1 MYEKIIQNLQENH
14 NSLKHYGIKDMHWGV
29 RRFQNPDGSLTEE
42 GRERYGV
49 GEPRSPQFSDDF
61 VKGVANLHRDPSELS
76 TKEINDLISRLNAE
90 QNLRN
95 ATKKK
100 SAWRKLMEILKA
112 YSDDIGTINT
122 TYTNTK
128 NAANNISSII
138 DALRGSKNK
147 ENNGSQSNDD
157 IKKILNILNE
167 MNGGNKKDKKDKK

>member
-61 VKGVANLHRDPSELS
+61 IKGVTNLHRDPSELS
-76 TKEINDLISRLNAE
+76 TKEINELISRLNAE
-90 QNLRN
+90 QNLSN

-100 SAWRKLMEILKA
+100 STWRKLMEILSVYNGDMQSINKA
-112 YSDDIGTINT
+112 YA
-122 TYTNTK
+122 NTK
-128 NAANNISSII
+128 LTANNIRSII
-138 DALRGSKNK
+138 DMLKG
-147 ENNGSQSNDD
+147 
-157 IKKILNILNE
+157 IKKD
-167 MNGGNKKDKKDKK
+167 NK

>member
-49 GEPRSPQFSDDF
+49 GEPRSPHFSDDF
-61 VKGVANLHRDPSELS
+61 IKGVTNLHRDPSELS
-76 TKEINDLISRLNAE
+76 TKEINELISRLNAE
-90 QNLRN
+90 NNLKN

-100 SAWRKLMEILKA
+100 STWRKLMEILKA

-122 TYTNTK
+122 TFTNTK
-128 NAANNISSII
+128 NAVTNVNSII
-138 DALRGSKNK
+138 DALRGM
-147 ENNGSQSNDD
+147 
-157 IKKILNILNE
+157 KK
-167 MNGGNKKDKKDKK
+167 